1 MIIENFKSNYYIFS
15 KKVFLRPIM
24 RKDVEGDWWKWL
36 NNKKVT
42 QLMDKGY
49 KRNTK
54 QKQLEYFKKIRDSN
68 KDLLFAICLNNKKH
82 IGCVGLHQIN
92 LGKRKAQFGIII
104 GNTRYHGRG
113 IGKCVWSE
121 IIKFGFKKLE
131 LKTISTMIVKEN
143 KASIKIAKSLGFKI
157 KKIFKKF
164 IKKKDKEY
172 DYISYILKRNNWK
185 DINLKY
191 E

>member
-1 MIIENFKSNYYIFS
+1 MTIENFKSNYYIFS

-36 NNKKVT
+36 NNRKVT

-54 QKQLEYFKKIRDSN
+54 QKQLEYFKRIRDSN
-68 KDLLFAICLNNKKH
+68 KDLLFAICLNSKKH

-92 LGKRKAQFGIII
+92 FNKGKAQFGIII

-113 IGKCVWSE
+113 IGKSVWSE

-157 KKIFKKF
+157 KKILKKF

-172 DYISYILKRNNWK
+172 DYISYKK
-185 DINLKY
+185 
-191 E
+191 

>member
-1 MIIENFKSNYYIFS
+1 
-15 KKVFLRPIM
+15 M

-104 GNTRYHGRG
+104 GNTRITIPDIASALA
-113 IGKCVWSE
+113 IGQSLFTKNSSQ
-121 IIKFGFKKLE
+121 IIFPK
-131 LKTISTMIVKEN
+131 
-143 KASIKIAKSLGFKI
+143 
-157 KKIFKKF
+157 
-164 IKKKDKEY
+164 
-172 DYISYILKRNNWK
+172 
-185 DINLKY
+185 
-191 E
+191 